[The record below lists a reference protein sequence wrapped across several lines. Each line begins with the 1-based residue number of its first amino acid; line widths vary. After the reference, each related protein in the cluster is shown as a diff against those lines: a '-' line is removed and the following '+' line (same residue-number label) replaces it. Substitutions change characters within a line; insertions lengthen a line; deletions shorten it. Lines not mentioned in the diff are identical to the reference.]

1 MEDIPISTY
10 IIAIIMY
17 KSIKLHL
24 FFLQIWS
31 SLIRLLQGV
40 VRRRPSQF
48 ITVIYR
54 TEQHYARGF
63 KIGSDYV

>member
-1 MEDIPISTY
+1 
-10 IIAIIMY
+10 MY

-54 TEQHYARGF
+54 AEQHYVRGF